1 VKLSVVI
8 PLFNEESVFPELLD
22 RLLKVRNDLP
32 AETEIIFVND
42 GSSDQTTV
50 LIEEAVATQDHC
62 VGVHL
67 SRNFGHQAAISAGLK
82 VSRGEAVALIDGD
95 LQDPPEL
102 IPQLYA
108 KVAESYDVVY
118 AVRRNRKEGWIKR
131 ACYFT
136 YYRMLNKITLIDL
149 PLDAGDYCVMSRRV
163 VTHINQM
170 PERNRYI
177 RGLRSFVGFKQT
189 GIPYD
194 RGMRVGG
201 TSKYTLNKL
210 FRLATDGIFTFSEFP
225 LRIASVVGWA
235 IAMVCM
241 IYALALIYWRIFS
254 DADVPGFAT
263 LAVAIAFLGGVQLI
277 CVGILGEYIARIHNE
292 VKGRP
297 AYIIEKVS
305 GSEFPDNGNPQTT
318 A

>member
-1 VKLSVVI
+1 MKIHEYQAKEILAGYRVPVPRGGVAATREEAAKVAAEIGGRVVVKAQVHAGGRGKAGGIKLVST
-8 PLFNEESVFPELLD
+8 PEEAAEAAGSLLGTRLVTPQTGPEG
-22 RLLKVRNDLP
+22 VP
-32 AETEIIFVND
+32 I
-42 GSSDQTTV
+42 GSV

-210 FRLATDGIFTFSEFP
+210 
-225 LRIASVVGWA
+225 
-235 IAMVCM
+235 
-241 IYALALIYWRIFS
+241 
-254 DADVPGFAT
+254 
-263 LAVAIAFLGGVQLI
+263 
-277 CVGILGEYIARIHNE
+277 
-292 VKGRP
+292 
-297 AYIIEKVS
+297 
-305 GSEFPDNGNPQTT
+305 
-318 A
+318 